1 MSRKRLTPK
10 DEDRVVILRAE
21 GHTLAE
27 IAQRFGCSRATVWN
41 VLQARAA
48 SLPGSS
54 VKIEVPG

>member
-41 VLQARAA
+41 VLQARE
-48 SLPGSS
+48 SPLPDSP
-54 VKIEVPG
+54 VVIEAP

>member
-10 DEDRVVILRAE
+10 DADRAVILRAE

-48 SLPGSS
+48 SLPDSS
-54 VKIEVPG
+54 VKIEVPR